1 MLGFDED
8 IINLRGI
15 GEKTAALYH
24 KVGVFSLWDL
34 LMYLPR
40 DYEVLP
46 DVSPVKGV
54 SSGEIAALNLTIKTN
69 PSDIR
74 LKGLRIISVLGFDDT
89 GEIQLTWF
97 NLPYIKATVKA
108 GSTGVFYGK
117 VSVAKNGLR
126 LVLDQPKIYKWENY
140 ERERQVCH
148 PIYPLTS
155 GLTLKSIRKSVSQAF
170 TQIPEIED
178 YLSDRERDELHLPPL
193 DQAIRTIHSPNDLK
207 EVRSSRDRLAFDE
220 FLSFLISIERI
231 KSERLDGHNGFVI
244 EKAQDTEKAIA
255 ALPYELTS
263 AQMRVWN
270 EIMKDLENPV
280 PMNRLVQGDVGSG
293 KTIIA
298 FLSLIMAAANGH
310 QGVLMAPTEVLVMQH
325 AKKLSEL
332 LDKAG
337 LDIATEVLTGSLPL
351 REKRS
356 RRKRISSGEAK
367 IVIGTHALIQE
378 GVKFANLGVVI
389 TDEQHRFGVRQR
401 LNLASRNGK
410 ASELP
415 NVLVM
420 SATPIPRTLALILYG
435 DLDISII
442 DKRPDDRLPIKNCVV
457 GPEYRKKAY
466 AFIEKEISAG
476 RQAYIVCP
484 QIGPGEDGGELENV
498 EEYMEKLQGAFGNR
512 IRIGSLHGRM
522 KNDEKNQIMDSF
534 KSHELDLIVSTTVIE
549 VGVDVP
555 NATVMMIE
563 NAERFGLAQ
572 LHQLRGRV
580 GRGGCQGYTIFI
592 DTSKGQGKNARLE
605 ILNKS
610 NDGFEIANEDLKLRG
625 AGELSGIRQSGEMGF
640 RIADI
645 YRDAGLLRLAAL
657 FLQRGGDELIDRFE
671 NNATAKHFMNMSD
684 IAGTL

>member
-657 FLQRGGDELIDRFE
+657 FLERGGDELIDRFE
-671 NNATAKHFMNMSD
+671 NNAAAKHFMNMSD